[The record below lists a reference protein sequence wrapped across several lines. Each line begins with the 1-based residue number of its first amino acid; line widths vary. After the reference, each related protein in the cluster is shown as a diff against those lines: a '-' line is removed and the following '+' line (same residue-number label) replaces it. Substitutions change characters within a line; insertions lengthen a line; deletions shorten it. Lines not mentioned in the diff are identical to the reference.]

1 MARGQTSSRTPFILS
16 EVMTDVAR
24 GKVPLR
30 LASLCALCEFKQPRS
45 GPVFISLK
53 LPPSPKRTGSAE
65 DNGICDGRVEARQGV
80 PRGGGGAGIS
90 SEISESARPGD
101 GDTTAA
107 ARGARPD
114 APPDRWN
121 ARRLAHFVTAA
132 RRGRG
137 RGGRGAPPAG
147 AARRRDPVRVERD
160 PVRHFFPARGAVD
173 VDIGSS
179 TSDAG
184 ARIAGRSCDSPP
196 TARRGRARRAVAS
209 ALNRPPSASRP
220 VKRDRAAS
228 GNRPCR
234 PWHGPSNGSRPSL
247 LKNHHLDGPNRE
259 LAALAERARVHAGE
273 VEARYRDFDEVGT
286 GTLTR

>member
-1 MARGQTSSRTPFILS
+1 MRIVVVLVRGQTSSRTPFILS

-30 LASLCALCEFKQPRS
+30 FESAASLCDFKQPRG
-45 GPVFISLK
+45 GPVFTSLK

-107 ARGARPD
+107 ARGARPG

-132 RRGRG
+132 RRGRVFS
-137 RGGRGAPPAG
+137 RLFWALPLWAP
-147 AARRRDPVRVERD
+147 
-160 PVRHFFPARGAVD
+160 
-173 VDIGSS
+173 
-179 TSDAG
+179 
-184 ARIAGRSCDSPP
+184 
-196 TARRGRARRAVAS
+196 
-209 ALNRPPSASRP
+209 
-220 VKRDRAAS
+220 
-228 GNRPCR
+228 
-234 PWHGPSNGSRPSL
+234 L
-247 LKNHHLDGPNRE
+247 L
-259 LAALAERARVHAGE
+259 
-273 VEARYRDFDEVGT
+273 
-286 GTLTR
+286 